1 MFERTKL
8 RNSFS
13 EKNTSK
19 ESRRNKK
26 TSRNVGIFGQKRVW
40 DSNSS
45 ISLAKKFEPSE
56 LASEFIVA
64 DMETVYALDSG

>member
-26 TSRNVGIFGQKRVW
+26 TSRNAGIFGQKRVW
-40 DSNSS
+40 DSNPS
-45 ISLAKKFEPSE
+45 ISLAKKFEPPE
-56 LASEFIVA
+56 LAGEFIVA